1 MTALREKLRGKLT
14 KKELSSLRA
23 SFDVVGDIALIEIP
37 FELKKKE
44 KLVGN
49 ALLSLLKNVK
59 VVAVKSSPH
68 RGIYR
73 RQKLKVIAGEK
84 RLITVHKESGILL
97 RLDVEKCY
105 FSPRLVTERLRIA
118 RLVKNGERVLVAGSG
133 VAPYPI
139 VIAKHSPVREIIGVE
154 LNPVA
159 HKYACEN
166 VLLNKLSNKVKLVK
180 GDIRKVRL
188 GLFDRIIVAIPHN
201 GIKLVPSILKFAKKG
216 AFLHVYDFAS
226 EENLSD
232 AGARLRSACSL
243 KKKSC
248 KVLRIVRA
256 GQHAVRKYRVCV
268 DARL

>member
-1 MTALREKLRGKLT
+1 MILREKLRKKLT

-23 SFDVVGDIALIEIP
+23 SFDVVGDIALVEIP

-44 KLVGN
+44 KLIGST
-49 ALLSLLKNVK
+49 LLSLLKNVK

-68 RGIYR
+68 RGVYR

-84 RLITVHKESGILL
+84 RLVTTHKESGIRLK
-97 RLDVEKCY
+97 LDVEKCY

-118 RLVKNGERVLVAGSG
+118 RLVKTGERVLVAGSG

-139 VIAKHSPVREIIGVE
+139 VIAKHSPAREIVGVE

-166 VLLNKLSNKVKLVK
+166 VILNKLSNITLVK
-180 GDIRKVRL
+180 GDIRKVKL

-201 GIKLVPSILKFAKKG
+201 GINLVPPILKFAKKG
-216 AFLHVYDFAS
+216 AFLHVYDFAP

-232 AGARLRSACSL
+232 AGKRLRSVSAC
-243 KKKSC
+243 KI
-248 KVLRIVRA
+248 LRIVKA